1 MFVVLP
7 MPTCPYVLSPTQIN
21 FVEVPLAESTQVVV
35 AVSPAAMDITEV
47 YTARQ
52 LAADVAATLLE

>member
-1 MFVVLP
+1 
-7 MPTCPYVLSPTQIN
+7 LSPTQIN
-21 FVEVPLAESTQVVV
+21 FVEVPLAESTQVVD
-35 AVSPAAMDITEV
+35 AISPAAMDITEV